1 MIDGVNTVLLRP
13 SHHQSGRVSSA
24 AVANEALDSEV
35 VTDETRLR
43 PPLRAFDHRRGLFD
57 ISSRSG
63 VLRSR
68 GMIAMAAARVAPRR
82 PFLWPEAVTGRV
94 SDPRQRGMA
103 NSATKRA
110 HKSSAQTTELTRVT
124 LTTDEVRQVYG
135 LSAAFLRRHPEI
147 PRIKCGHRTI
157 VFKVSDIERFLAQRA
172 VA

>member
-1 MIDGVNTVLLRP
+1 MV
-13 SHHQSGRVSSA
+13 
-24 AVANEALDSEV
+24 
-35 VTDETRLR
+35 
-43 PPLRAFDHRRGLFD
+43 
-57 ISSRSG
+57 
-63 VLRSR
+63 
-68 GMIAMAAARVAPRR
+68 
-82 PFLWPEAVTGRV
+82 
-94 SDPRQRGMA
+94 
-103 NSATKRA
+103 NSATKRV